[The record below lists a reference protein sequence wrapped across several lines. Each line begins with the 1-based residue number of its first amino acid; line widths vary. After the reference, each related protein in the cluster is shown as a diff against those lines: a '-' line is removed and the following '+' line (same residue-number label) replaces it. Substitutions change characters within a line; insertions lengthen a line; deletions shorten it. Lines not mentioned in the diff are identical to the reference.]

1 MYLISSLTTFVIALT
16 AVLPRQ
22 AHVFAAQTVA
32 PTYLFQMKGTAIAEM
47 RPNPIDPTQEL
58 PCFDIPLHDLVTG
71 EVLGMGTDCLSV
83 AEDQE
88 SCNGL
93 EVTATTVFTLD
104 EGSITLQGL
113 TSVQPTT
120 FGSSESTHITGAIP
134 QDGENSIV
142 SGDGIYEN
150 ASGSVRLSGAVN
162 MANLES
168 KGEVTFDCLW
178 VVYLDN
184 PMDDMLGDGTDM
196 VVSQAVKATANDMT
210 QRLVLQMKGTAAA
223 EMRPNPLDESQTL
236 PCFDVPLVDLT
247 TGETMGM
254 GTDCLSVSG
263 PDECGGLQVTATT
276 VFQFDP
282 DNSLTATGETSVQP
296 TTFGSPDATHITG
309 AIPSTGEENVEGGTG
324 VYADATGTVRLSG
337 AVNMANLE
345 SKGEATFD
353 CIWVMDV
360 TKSDDGSMEPTTSSA
375 AYMYTMISLGVISLV
390 AAVFLV

>member
-32 PTYLFQMKGTAIAEM
+32 PTHLFQMKGTAIAEM

-88 SCNGL
+88 SCDGL

-104 EGSITLQGL
+104 EGSITFQGL
-113 TSVQPTT
+113 TSVQPTS
-120 FGSSESTHITGAIP
+120 FGSPDSTHITGSIP

-168 KGEVTFDCLW
+168 KGE
-178 VVYLDN
+178 
-184 PMDDMLGDGTDM
+184 
-196 VVSQAVKATANDMT
+196 
-210 QRLVLQMKGTAAA
+210 
-223 EMRPNPLDESQTL
+223 
-236 PCFDVPLVDLT
+236 
-247 TGETMGM
+247 
-254 GTDCLSVSG
+254 
-263 PDECGGLQVTATT
+263 
-276 VFQFDP
+276 
-282 DNSLTATGETSVQP
+282 
-296 TTFGSPDATHITG
+296 
-309 AIPSTGEENVEGGTG
+309 
-324 VYADATGTVRLSG
+324 
-337 AVNMANLE
+337 
-345 SKGEATFD
+345 ATFD

-360 TKSDDGSMEPTTSSA
+360 TKSDDGSTEPTTSSA
-375 AYMYTMISLGVISLV
+375 AYMYMMISLGVISLA